1 MPIYKIFINASE
13 DNEFPTKLS
22 EHVSTGDELYIVS
35 NDNLLNAGSIDY
47 ATSSPQLLGTVSRVG
62 PQAEKPAVG
71 LSAMTANEIQ
81 FSSANE
87 SLGETFLNGGY
98 IMCSK
103 NKVVNK
109 SGIKGYYAE
118 VKMEHDSTSEVELF
132 AVSSEIFESSK

>member
-1 MPIYKIFINASE
+1 MPIYKIFINVSE

-35 NDNLLNAGSIDY
+35 NDNLLNAGSTNY
-47 ATSSPQLLGTVSRVG
+47 ATNSPQLLGTVSRVG
-62 PQAEKPAVG
+62 PQVEKPALG
-71 LSAMTANEIQ
+71 LSGMTANEIQ

-87 SLGETFLNGGY
+87 SLSETFLNGGY

-118 VKMEHDSTSEVELF
+118 VKFKNNSHDPVELF
-132 AVSSEIFESSK
+132 AIGSQVVGSSK